1 MEYIKNRFYE
11 KASKCMAEFQ
21 KLRKDHGDVVL
32 GQVTI
37 DQVLSG
43 MKGIPAL
50 LTETSKLD
58 ANEGIRFRGYSLPE
72 LQQKLPKL
80 DPDGE
85 PLPEGLFYLMMIGEI
100 PDKEDVINISKDWA
114 TRSHVPQH
122 VFDVIDALP
131 KNSRPMTQFSTAI
144 LSMAYDSVFQ
154 KAYRAG
160 VNKKFY
166 WDFMYEDVMT
176 LIARLPRIAAYI
188 YRRMYHNGHHIEPN
202 PNLDWAGNLAHMMGH
217 DSLEVK
223 RLLRLYMVV
232 HADHEGGNV
241 SAHATHLVG
250 SALSN
255 AYYSFAAGMVGLAG
269 PLHGFANQEVM
280 SWIEEMIEQIGN
292 DEPTDQE
299 IAAYI
304 EQTLKQGRVVPG
316 YGHAVLR
323 IPDPRFTVQQQ
334 FAEKYIVNDKLIN
347 TVNAIYRVAPPI
359 LEATGK
365 IKNPYPNVD
374 AISGSL
380 LNHYGI
386 TESSFYTV
394 LFGVSRSM
402 GVLAS
407 LVFDRVYGL
416 PIERPSSQPLS
427 WFINKA
433 GIPDADKG
441 CK

>member
-11 KASKCMAEFQ
+11 SAMKNMTDLQ
-21 KLRKDHGDVVL
+21 KLRKDHGEVVL
-32 GQVTI
+32 GQVNI

-72 LQQKLPKL
+72 LQQKLPKME
-80 DPDGE
+80 DGGE
-85 PLPEGLFYLMMIGEI
+85 PLPEGLFYLMMIGQI
-100 PDKEDVINISKDWA
+100 PSKEDVLNISKDWA
-114 TRSHVPQH
+114 TRAHVPQH
-122 VFDVIDALP
+122 AFDVIDAIP

-144 LSMAYDSVFQ
+144 LSMAYDSVFM

-188 YRRMYHNGHHIEPN
+188 YRRIYHNGNHIEAN
-202 PNLDWAGNLAHMMGH
+202 PTLDWAGNLAHMMGH
-217 DSLEVK
+217 DSNEV
-223 RLLRLYMVV
+223 RNLLRLYMVI

-255 AYYSFAAGMVGLAG
+255 AYYAFAAGMVGLAG
-269 PLHGFANQEVM
+269 PLHGYANQEVM
-280 SWIEEMIEQIGN
+280 DWIAEMNIQIGT
-292 DEPTDQE
+292 DEPSDSQ
-299 IAAYI
+299 IANYI
-304 EQTLKQGRVVPG
+304 EQTLIQGRVVPG

-323 IPDPRFTVQQQ
+323 ITDPRFTVQQQ

-365 IKNPYPNVD
+365 IKNPWPNVD
-374 AISGSL
+374 AFSGSL

-394 LFGVSRSM
+394 LFGVSRSL

-407 LVFDRVYGL
+407 LVFDRMYGL
-416 PIERPSSQPLS
+416 PIERPNSQTME
-427 WFINKA
+427 WFLNKA
-433 GIPDADKG
+433 GLLADE
-441 CK
+441 

>member
-11 KASKCMAEFQ
+11 KAMKDMANLQ
-21 KLRKDHGDVVL
+21 KLRKDYGNVVL
-32 GQVTI
+32 DQVTI

-58 ANEGIRFRGYSLPE
+58 PNEGIRFRGHSIQE

-80 DPDGE
+80 QDDGE

-100 PDKEDVINISKDWA
+100 PEKEDVINISKDWA
-114 TRSHVPQH
+114 TRAHVPQY
-122 VFDVIDALP
+122 VFDVIEALP

-144 LSMAYDSVFQ
+144 MSMAYDSVFQ

-160 VNKKFY
+160 VNKKFH

-188 YRRMYHNGHHIEPN
+188 YRRTYHNGEHIEPN
-202 PNLDWAGNLAHMMGH
+202 PTLDWAGNLAHMMGF

-223 RLLRLYMVV
+223 RLLRLYMVI

-255 AYYSFAAGMVGLAG
+255 AYYAFSAGMVGLAG
-269 PLHGFANQEVM
+269 PLHGFANQEVIV
-280 SWIEEMIEQIGN
+280 WINEMLEQLGTDAPTDEQIAN
-292 DEPTDQE
+292 
-299 IAAYI
+299 YI
-304 EQTLKQGRVVPG
+304 ENTLLQGRVVPG

-323 IPDPRFTVQQQ
+323 ITDPRFTVQQK
-334 FAEKYIVNDKLIN
+334 FAEKYIKNDKLIN

-365 IKNPYPNVD
+365 IKNPWPNVD
-374 AISGSL
+374 AISGAL

-386 TESSFYTV
+386 TESNFYTV
-394 LFGVSRSM
+394 LFGVSRSL
-402 GVLAS
+402 GVMAS
-407 LVFDRVYGL
+407 LVFDRLYGL
-416 PIERPSSQPLS
+416 PIERPSSQTLE
-427 WFINKA
+427 WFMNKA
-433 GIPDADKG
+433 GLQSEE
-441 CK
+441 

>member
-11 KASKCMAEFQ
+11 KAMKNMADFQ
-21 KLRKDHGDVVL
+21 KLRKDHGNVVI

-37 DQVLSG
+37 DQVLAG
-43 MKGIPAL
+43 MRDIPAL

-72 LQQKLPKL
+72 LQKKLPKL
-80 DPDGE
+80 DEAGE
-85 PLPEGLFYLMMIGEI
+85 PLPEGLFYLMLTGEI

-114 TRSHVPQH
+114 TRAHVPQH
-122 VFDVIDALP
+122 TFDVIDALP
-131 KNSRPMTQFSTAI
+131 KNSRPMTQFSAAI
-144 LSMAYDSVFQ
+144 ISMAYDSVFM

-188 YRRMYHNGHHIEPN
+188 YRRIYHNGNHIEPN
-202 PNLDWAGNLAHMMGH
+202 PTLDWAGNLAHMMGH
-217 DSLEVK
+217 DSVEVK
-223 RLLRLYMVV
+223 RLLRLYMVI

-255 AYYSFAAGMVGLAG
+255 AYYAFAAGMVGLAG

-280 SWIEEMIEQIGN
+280 DWMAEMIQQIGT
-292 DEPTDQE
+292 DEPSDTQ
-299 IAAYI
+299 IANYI
-304 EQTLKQGRVVPG
+304 EQTLIQGRVVPG

-323 IPDPRFTVQQQ
+323 ITDPRFTVQQQ

-365 IKNPYPNVD
+365 IKNPWPNVD
-374 AISGSL
+374 AFSGAL

-386 TESSFYTV
+386 TESNFYTV
-394 LFGVSRSM
+394 LFGVSRSL

-416 PIERPSSQPLS
+416 PLERPSSQTME
-427 WFINKA
+427 WFMNKA
-433 GIPDADKG
+433 GMKQEG
-441 CK
+441 

>member
-11 KASKCMAEFQ
+11 KASKDLARFQ
-21 KLRKDHGDVVL
+21 QVRKEYGDVVL
-32 GQVTI
+32 GEVTI

-58 ANEGIRFRGYSLPE
+58 ANEGIRFQGYSLPE
-72 LQQKLPKL
+72 LQEKLPKL
-80 DPDGE
+80 ENDGE

-100 PDKEDVINISKDWA
+100 PEKEDVLNISKDWA
-114 TRSHVPQH
+114 TRAHVPQY

-131 KNSRPMTQFSTAI
+131 KNSRPMTQFSSAI
-144 LSMAYDSVFQ
+144 LAMAYDSVLQ

-166 WDFMYEDVMT
+166 WDFMYEDVMN

-188 YRRMYHNGHHIEPN
+188 YRRLYHNGHHIAPN
-202 PNLDWAGNLAHMMGH
+202 PTLDWAGNLAHMMGF
-217 DSLEVK
+217 DSVEVK
-223 RLLRLYMVV
+223 RLLRLYMVI

-255 AYYSFAAGMVGLAG
+255 AYYSFAAGMTGLAG

-280 SWIEEMIEQIGN
+280 IWIEDMIDQIGN
-292 DEPTDQE
+292 DEPSDAQ
-299 IAAYI
+299 IANYI
-304 EQTLKQGRVVPG
+304 EQTLAQGRVVPG

-323 IPDPRFTVQQQ
+323 ITDPRFTVQQQ
-334 FAEKYIVNDKLIN
+334 FAEKYIKNDKLIN
-347 TVNAIYRVAPPI
+347 TVNAINRVAPPI
-359 LEATGK
+359 LEKTGK
-365 IKNPYPNVD
+365 IKNPWPNVD
-374 AISGSL
+374 AISGAL
-380 LNHYGI
+380 LHHYGI
-386 TESSFYTV
+386 TEYDFYTV
-394 LFGVSRSM
+394 LFGVSRSL

-407 LVFDRVYGL
+407 LVFDRLYGL
-416 PIERPSSQPLS
+416 PIERPSSYTLD
-427 WFINKA
+427 WFVEKANEAKNK
-433 GIPDADKG
+433 
-441 CK
+441 

>member
-11 KASKCMAEFQ
+11 KAMQRVAEFQ
-21 KLRKDHGDVVL
+21 KVRKESGDVVI

-58 ANEGIRFRGYSLPE
+58 ANEGIRFRGYSIEE
-72 LQQKLPKL
+72 LQEKLPKMS
-80 DPDGE
+80 DDGE

-100 PDKEDVINISKDWA
+100 PEKEDVINISKDWA
-114 TRSHVPQH
+114 TRAHVPQH

-131 KNSRPMTQFSTAI
+131 LNSRPMTQFSAAI
-144 LSMAYDSVFQ
+144 ISMAYDSVFQ

-188 YRRMYHNGHHIEPN
+188 YRRIYHNGNHIEPN
-202 PNLDWAGNLAHMMGH
+202 PTLDWAGNLAHMMGF
-217 DSLEVK
+217 DSNEVK
-223 RLLRLYMVV
+223 NLLRLYMVI

-255 AYYSFAAGMVGLAG
+255 APYSFGAGMLGLAG

-280 SWIEEMIEQIGN
+280 DWIYEMLEQLGT
-292 DEPTDQE
+292 DEPTDSQ
-299 IAAYI
+299 IAKYI
-304 EQTLKQGRVVPG
+304 EETLIAGRVVPG

-323 IPDPRFTVQQQ
+323 KTDPRFTVQQL
-334 FAEKYIVNDKLIN
+334 FAEKHAKNDKLLN

-359 LEATGK
+359 LESTGK
-365 IKNPYPNVD
+365 IKNPWPNVD
-374 AISGSL
+374 AISGAL
-380 LNHYGI
+380 LNHFGI
-386 TESSFYTV
+386 TEYNFYTV

-407 LVFDRVYGL
+407 LVYDRIYGL
-416 PIERPSSQPLS
+416 PIERPSSFTLD
-427 WFINKA
+427 WFLDKA
-433 GIPDADKG
+433 KAAKKD
-441 CK
+441 

>member
-11 KASKCMAEFQ
+11 KAIKCNAEFQ
-21 KLRKDHGDVVL
+21 RIRKDHGDVVL

-50 LTETSKLD
+50 VTETSKLD
-58 ANEGIRFRGYSLPE
+58 ANEGIRFKGYSIQE
-72 LQQKLPKL
+72 LRKKLPKI
-80 DPDGE
+80 DDEGE
-85 PLPEGLFYLMMIGEI
+85 PLPEGLFYLMLVGEI
-100 PDKEDVINISKDWA
+100 PDHEDVMNLSKDWS

-131 KNSRPMTQFSTAI
+131 KNSRPMTQFITAI
-144 LSMAYDSVFQ
+144 TAMAPDSVFQ

-166 WDFMYEDVMT
+166 WDFMYEDVMN
-176 LIARLPRIAAYI
+176 LIARLPRVAAYI
-188 YRRMYHNGHHIEPN
+188 YRRMYHKGKHIEPN
-202 PNLDWAGNLAHMMGH
+202 HNLDWAGNLAHMMGFE
-217 DSLEVK
+217 STEVK
-223 RLLRLYMVV
+223 RLLRLYMVI
-232 HADHEGGNV
+232 HSDHEGGNV

-255 AYYSFAAGMVGLAG
+255 AYYSFAAGMAGLAG
-269 PLHGFANQEVM
+269 PLHGFANQEVIN
-280 SWIEEMIEQIGN
+280 WIYEMIEQIGN
-292 DEPTDQE
+292 DEPTDEQ

-304 EQTLKQGRVVPG
+304 EETLQAGRVVPG

-323 IPDPRFTVQQQ
+323 ITDPRFTVQQL
-334 FAEKYIVNDKLIN
+334 FAEKYIANDKLIN

-359 LEATGK
+359 LEGTGK
-365 IKNPYPNVD
+365 IKNPWPNVD
-374 AISGSL
+374 AISGAL

-386 TESSFYTV
+386 TEHNFYTV
-394 LFGVSRSM
+394 LFGVSRSL

-407 LVFDRVYGL
+407 LVYDRIYGL
-416 PIERPSSQPLS
+416 PLERPSSFPLS
-427 WFINKA
+427 WFHEKA
-433 GIPDADKG
+433 TGSDNAP
-441 CK
+441 C

>member
-11 KASKCMAEFQ
+11 NAMKNMANLQ
-21 KLRKDHGDVVL
+21 NLRKNYGDVVL

-58 ANEGIRFRGYSLPE
+58 ANEGIRFRGFSLPE
-72 LQQKLPKL
+72 LQEKLPKL
-80 DPDGE
+80 DEAGE

-100 PDKEDVINISKDWA
+100 PEKDDVINISKDWA
-114 TRSHVPQH
+114 TRAHVPQH

-188 YRRMYHNGHHIEPN
+188 YRRIYHNGNHIEPN
-202 PNLDWAGNLAHMMGH
+202 PNLDWAGNLAHMMGF
-217 DSLEVK
+217 DSIEVK
-223 RLLRLYMVV
+223 RLLRLYMVI

-255 AYYSFAAGMVGLAG
+255 AYYAYSAGMVGLAG

-280 SWIEEMIEQIGN
+280 DWMAEMIVELGT
-292 DEPTDQE
+292 DEPSDPQ
-299 IAAYI
+299 IASYI
-304 EQTLKQGRVVPG
+304 EKTLVQGRVVPG

-323 IPDPRFTVQQQ
+323 ITDPRFTVQQK
-334 FAEKYIVNDKLIN
+334 FAEKYIMNDKLIN

-365 IKNPYPNVD
+365 IKNPWPNVD
-374 AISGSL
+374 AFSGAL

-394 LFGVSRSM
+394 LFGVSRSL
-402 GVLAS
+402 GVMAS
-407 LVFDRVYGL
+407 LVFDRFYGL
-416 PIERPSSQPLS
+416 PIERPNSQTLD
-427 WFINKA
+427 WFLKKA
-433 GIPDADKG
+433 GIEAEK
-441 CK
+441 

>member
-11 KASKCMAEFQ
+11 KANKDLAELQ
-21 KLRKDHGDVVL
+21 RIRKQYGDVVL

-58 ANEGIRFRGYSLPE
+58 ANEGIRFRGFSLPE
-72 LQQKLPKL
+72 LQQKLPKM
-80 DPDGE
+80 DEEGE
-85 PLPEGLFYLMMIGEI
+85 PLPEGLFYLMMVGEI
-100 PDKEDVINISKDWA
+100 PERDDVINISKDWA
-114 TRSHVPQH
+114 TRAHVPQH

-131 KNSRPMTQFSTAI
+131 KNSRPMTQFATAI

-188 YRRMYHNGHHIEPN
+188 YRRCYHNSNHIEPN

-217 DSLEVK
+217 ESVEVK
-223 RLLRLYMVV
+223 RLLRLYMVI

-255 AYYSFAAGMVGLAG
+255 APYAFAAGMVGLAG
-269 PLHGFANQEVM
+269 PLHGFANQDVM
-280 SWIEEMIEQIGN
+280 NWLEEMIQQLGT
-292 DEPTDQE
+292 DEPTDPQ

-304 EQTLKQGRVVPG
+304 EQTLLQGRVVPG

-323 IPDPRFTVQQQ
+323 ITDPRFTVQQE

-347 TVNAIYRVAPPI
+347 LVNSIYRVAPPI
-359 LEATGK
+359 LEGTGK
-365 IKNPYPNVD
+365 IKNPWPNVD

-394 LFGVSRSM
+394 LFGVSRSL
-402 GVLAS
+402 GVLSS
-407 LVFDRVYGL
+407 LVFDRFYGL
-416 PIERPSSQPLS
+416 PLERPSSFPLE
-427 WFINKA
+427 WFTEKA
-433 GIPDADKG
+433 RLADEK
-441 CK
+441 KK

>member
-11 KASKCMAEFQ
+11 KAMKNMADFQ
-21 KLRKDHGDVVL
+21 KLRKDHGDVVI

-43 MKGIPAL
+43 MRDIPAL

-72 LQQKLPKL
+72 LQKKLPKL
-80 DPDGE
+80 DEAGE
-85 PLPEGLFYLMMIGEI
+85 PLPEGLFYLMMTGEI
-100 PDKEDVINISKDWA
+100 PEKEDVINISKDWA
-114 TRSHVPQH
+114 TRAHVPQH
-122 VFDVIDALP
+122 AFDVIDALP
-131 KNSRPMTQFSTAI
+131 KNSRPMTQFSAAI
-144 LSMAYDSVFQ
+144 ISMAYDSVFM

-188 YRRMYHNGHHIEPN
+188 YRRCYHNGNHIEPN
-202 PNLDWAGNLAHMMGH
+202 PTLDWAGNLAHMMGH
-217 DSLEVK
+217 DSVEVK
-223 RLLRLYMVV
+223 RLLRLYMVI

-255 AYYSFAAGMVGLAG
+255 AYYAFAAGMVGLAG

-280 SWIEEMIEQIGN
+280 DWISEMLLQIGT
-292 DEPTDQE
+292 DEPTDEQ
-299 IAAYI
+299 IAKYI
-304 EQTLKQGRVVPG
+304 EQTLAQGRVVPG

-323 IPDPRFTVQQQ
+323 ITDPRFTVQQE

-347 TVNAIYRVAPPI
+347 TVNAIYRVAPGI
-359 LEATGK
+359 LGSTGK
-365 IKNPYPNVD
+365 IKNPWPNVD
-374 AISGSL
+374 AISGAL

-386 TESSFYTV
+386 TESNFYTV
-394 LFGVSRSM
+394 LFGVSRSL

-416 PIERPSSQPLS
+416 PLERPNSQTLE
-427 WFINKA
+427 WFMDKA
-433 GIPDADKG
+433 GMKKEG
-441 CK
+441 

>member
-11 KASKCMAEFQ
+11 SAMKNMTDLQ
-21 KLRKDHGDVVL
+21 KLRKDHGEVVL
-32 GQVTI
+32 GQVNI

-72 LQQKLPKL
+72 LQQKLPKME
-80 DPDGE
+80 DGGE
-85 PLPEGLFYLMMIGEI
+85 PLPEGLFYLMMIGQI
-100 PDKEDVINISKDWA
+100 PSKEDVLNISKDWA
-114 TRSHVPQH
+114 TRAHVPQH
-122 VFDVIDALP
+122 AFDVIDAIP

-144 LSMAYDSVFQ
+144 LSMAYDSVFM

-188 YRRMYHNGHHIEPN
+188 YRRIYHNGNHIEAN
-202 PNLDWAGNLAHMMGH
+202 PTLDWAGNLAHMMGH
-217 DSLEVK
+217 DSNEV
-223 RLLRLYMVV
+223 RNLLRLYMVI

-255 AYYSFAAGMVGLAG
+255 AYYAFAAGMVGLAG
-269 PLHGFANQEVM
+269 PLHGYANQEVM
-280 SWIEEMIEQIGN
+280 DWIAEMNIQIGT
-292 DEPTDQE
+292 DEPSDSQ
-299 IAAYI
+299 IANYI
-304 EQTLKQGRVVPG
+304 EQTLIQGRVVPG

-323 IPDPRFTVQQQ
+323 ITDPRFTVQQQ

-365 IKNPYPNVD
+365 IKNPWPNVD
-374 AISGSL
+374 AFSGSL

-394 LFGVSRSM
+394 LFGVSRSL

-407 LVFDRVYGL
+407 LVFDRMYGL
-416 PIERPSSQPLS
+416 PIERPNSQTME
-427 WFINKA
+427 WFLNKA
-433 GIPDADKG
+433 GIQSEG
-441 CK
+441 

>member
-11 KASKCMAEFQ
+11 KAMKSMADFQ
-21 KLRKDHGDVVL
+21 KLKKEHGDVVI

-37 DQVLSG
+37 DQVLTG
-43 MKGIPAL
+43 MRDIPAL

-72 LQQKLPKL
+72 LQKKLPKL
-80 DPDGE
+80 DEAGE
-85 PLPEGLFYLMMIGEI
+85 PLPEGLFYLMLTGEI
-100 PDKEDVINISKDWA
+100 PEKEDVINISKDWA
-114 TRSHVPQH
+114 TRAHVPQH
-122 VFDVIDALP
+122 AFDVIDALP
-131 KNSRPMTQFSTAI
+131 KNSRPMTQFSAAI
-144 LSMAYDSVFQ
+144 ISMAYDSVFM

-188 YRRMYHNGHHIEPN
+188 YRRCYHNGNHIEPN
-202 PNLDWAGNLAHMMGH
+202 PTLDWAGNLAHMMGH
-217 DSLEVK
+217 DSVEVK
-223 RLLRLYMVV
+223 RLLRLYMVI

-255 AYYSFAAGMVGLAG
+255 AYYAFAAGMVGLAG

-280 SWIEEMIEQIGN
+280 DWISEMLLQIGTDEPSDEQI
-292 DEPTDQE
+292 
-299 IAAYI
+299 AKYI
-304 EQTLKQGRVVPG
+304 EQTLLQGRVVPG

-323 IPDPRFTVQQQ
+323 ITDPRFTVQQE

-359 LEATGK
+359 LEGTGK
-365 IKNPYPNVD
+365 IKNPWPNVD
-374 AISGSL
+374 AISGAL

-386 TESSFYTV
+386 TESNFYTV
-394 LFGVSRSM
+394 LFGVSRSL

-416 PIERPSSQPLS
+416 PLERPSSQTME
-427 WFINKA
+427 WFME
-433 GIPDADKG
+433 KG
-441 CK
+441 GMHKD

>member
-11 KASKCMAEFQ
+11 KAMKNMADLQ
-21 KLRKDHGDVVL
+21 KLRKEHGDVVL

-58 ANEGIRFRGYSLPE
+58 ANEGIRFRGFSLPE
-72 LQQKLPKL
+72 LQEKLPKL
-80 DPDGE
+80 DEAGE

-100 PDKEDVINISKDWA
+100 PEKEDVINISKDWA
-114 TRSHVPQH
+114 TRAHVPQH

-188 YRRMYHNGHHIEPN
+188 YRRIYHNGNHIEPN
-202 PNLDWAGNLAHMMGH
+202 PNLDWAGNLAHMMGF
-217 DSLEVK
+217 DSTEVK
-223 RLLRLYMVV
+223 RLLRLYMVI

-255 AYYSFAAGMVGLAG
+255 AYYAYSAGMVGLAG

-280 SWIEEMIEQIGN
+280 DWISEMLEQIGN
-292 DEPTDQE
+292 DEPSDSQ

-304 EQTLKQGRVVPG
+304 EKTLVQGRVVPG

-323 IPDPRFTVQQQ
+323 ITDPRFTVQQK

-365 IKNPYPNVD
+365 IKNPWPNVD
-374 AISGSL
+374 AFSGAL

-386 TESSFYTV
+386 TESNFYTV
-394 LFGVSRSM
+394 FIWCVSLVRSNGLFGFRSF
-402 GVLAS
+402 LRTS
-407 LVFDRVYGL
+407 D
-416 PIERPSSQPLS
+416 
-427 WFINKA
+427 
-433 GIPDADKG
+433 
-441 CK
+441 

>member
-21 KLRKDHGDVVL
+21 QLRKEHGDTVL

-58 ANEGIRFRGYSLPE
+58 PNEGIRFRGYSLPE
-72 LQQKLPKL
+72 LQEKLPKL

-100 PDKEDVINISKDWA
+100 PSLEDVENISKDWA

-160 VNKKFY
+160 VNKKYY
-166 WDFMYEDVMT
+166 WDFMYEDVLT

-188 YRRMYHNGHHIEPN
+188 YRRVYHNGNHIEPN
-202 PNLDWAGNLAHMMGH
+202 PNLDWAGNLAHMMGF
-217 DSLEVK
+217 DSIDVK
-223 RLLRLYMVV
+223 NLLRLYMVI
-232 HADHEGGNV
+232 HADHEGGHV

-255 AYYSFAAGMVGLAG
+255 AYYSFSAGMVGLAG
-269 PLHGFANQEVM
+269 PLHGFANQEVIN
-280 SWIEEMIEQIGN
+280 WIEEMLIELET
-292 DEPTDQE
+292 DEPTDAQ

-304 EQTLKQGRVVPG
+304 EKTLLQGRVVPG

-323 IPDPRFTVQQQ
+323 ITDPRFTVQQQ
-334 FAEKYIVNDKLIN
+334 FAEKHIVNDKLIN

-365 IKNPYPNVD
+365 IKNPWPNVD
-374 AISGSL
+374 AFSGAL
-380 LNHYGI
+380 LHHYGI

-394 LFGVSRSM
+394 LFGVSRSL

-416 PIERPSSQPLS
+416 PIERPSSQTLE
-427 WFINKA
+427 WFMRKA
-433 GIPDADKG
+433 GLNDLEDR

>member
-11 KASKCMAEFQ
+11 KAMKSMADLQ
-21 KLRKDHGDVVL
+21 KLRKEYGDVVL

-58 ANEGIRFRGYSLPE
+58 ANEGIRFRGFSLPE
-72 LQQKLPKL
+72 LQEKLPKM
-80 DPDGE
+80 DEAGE

-100 PDKEDVINISKDWA
+100 PEKDDVINISKDWA
-114 TRSHVPQH
+114 TRAHVPQH

-188 YRRMYHNGHHIEPN
+188 YRRIYHNGNHIEPN
-202 PNLDWAGNLAHMMGH
+202 PNLDWAGNLAHMMGY
-217 DSLEVK
+217 DSVEVK
-223 RLLRLYMVV
+223 RLLRLYMVI

-255 AYYSFAAGMVGLAG
+255 AYYAYSAGMVGLAG

-280 SWIEEMIEQIGN
+280 DWIAEMLGELGTE
-292 DEPTDQE
+292 EPTDPQ

-304 EQTLKQGRVVPG
+304 EKTLIQGRVVPG

-323 IPDPRFTVQQQ
+323 ITDPRFTVQQK
-334 FAEKYIVNDKLIN
+334 FAEKYIVNDSLIN

-365 IKNPYPNVD
+365 IKNPWPNVD
-374 AISGSL
+374 AFSGAL

-394 LFGVSRSM
+394 LFGVSRSL
-402 GVLAS
+402 GVMAS
-407 LVFDRVYGL
+407 LVFDRFYGL
-416 PIERPSSQPLS
+416 PIERPNSQTME
-427 WFINKA
+427 WFLAKA
-433 GIPDADKG
+433 GITREG
-441 CK
+441 